1 MNRDKRAVC
10 WSLVLV
16 ISLVVCFAALGDEGK
31 VKATTTFLPKPD
43 FEDLPVGEMPPEDP
57 DFGSI
62 RDECDVEHGMPGEG
76 ETTLTVPPE
85 PSDDLKPESFF
96 DVLVE
101 PERAPLLNLH
111 PSEMEPLEYVNQA
124 IAAVLTELETN
135 GWYGSVQED
144 VGKIQAQLRRYVEG
158 QKIGGS
164 SASAVVDVLKELR
177 AAAADLRE
185 VAKDDAAIEE
195 LYRSAQP
202 NNPEACPSTNRGCR
216 ALTRMA
222 NALKNWEAV
231 SGAASDSGTASDLQ
245 AKLTGV
251 YTGFFSMTEA
261 TSRWV
266 NDQARALDEICSG
279 IVSNTKP
286 VDGTNVSFQDWYDK
300 LGLVE
305 ENLQWAFDHAGRA
318 DLDERSRLSAVT
330 FGLDTAKE
338 FKEDLEEMHRAE

>member
-1 MNRDKRAVC
+1 MNRSKRAVC

-16 ISLVVCFAALGDEGK
+16 IPLVVCFAALGDEGK

-43 FEDLPVGEMPPEDP
+43 FEDLPVDEMPAGDPE
-57 DFGSI
+57 FGGI
-62 RDECDVEHGMPGEG
+62 RDECDIAPSPPTEG
-76 ETTLTVPPE
+76 ETTLTE
-85 PSDDLKPESFF
+85 PSDEFKPESFF

-101 PERAPLLNLH
+101 LGGRPLSNLN
-111 PSEMEPLEYVNQA
+111 PSEMEPLDYVNQA
-124 IAAVLTELETN
+124 IAAVLAELETN
-135 GWYGSVQED
+135 GWYGTVQGD

-158 QKIGGS
+158 QKIGGT

-245 AKLTGV
+245 AKLTGI

-266 NDQARALDEICSG
+266 NDQARALDEITSG

-286 VDGTNVSFQDWYDK
+286 VDGTNVSFSDWRDK

-330 FGLDTAKE
+330 FGLDMAKQ
-338 FKEDLEEMHRAE
+338 FKEDLEKMHQAE